1 MNGLRARLVRTP
13 ARPLPRHEWDDGAR
27 WLLAAPRGFVRVLG
41 APGTGKTTLLASA
54 VAARIA
60 DGAEPE
66 NVLVLT
72 ASRRAADAVR
82 ADITRR
88 LTALDEGD
96 GAGIRTVREP
106 LVRTVHSYA
115 FAVLRAQAA
124 SDGSPAPR
132 LLSGPEQDVVVR
144 ELLAGDLERGA
155 PDWPESLRPALA
167 VPGFAEELRDL
178 LLRAAERGLGP
189 EDLVRL
195 GRSQAR
201 PEWVAAGH
209 FWSQYEQVTLLQG
222 VGGNAV
228 GEAGAPALD
237 AAELVASAL
246 VELEGEPDLLARERR
261 RVRHLFVDDAQHL
274 DPLQY
279 RLVRLLADSAADAV
293 LAGDPDQAVFS
304 FRGADPRLLA
314 DADPDGERTVVLRR
328 SHRLGP
334 VVHET
339 VTRVAATLPGTSAH
353 RFSTSRPPGDSDGTV
368 RTRLL
373 PTAAAEAAWVAD
385 QLRRAHLL
393 DGVPWSEMAVLMRS
407 ASRSLP
413 LLQRALATAGVPV
426 ATMAEELP
434 LARQPAVG
442 PLLTVLRVAADPG
455 VLDAEVAEM
464 LLASPLGG
472 ADPLAL
478 RRLRRGLRRLELVAG
493 GERSSDELL
502 VEALRDGDVLAGL
515 ADAEALPVRRVGSL
529 LATASD
535 AVREGAGVTD
545 VLWRVWEASGLTD
558 RLVAQAGR
566 GGTLGARADRDLDA
580 VVALFDAAARYVERL
595 PRASV
600 AGFAE
605 YLSSQHI
612 AGDSLA
618 PTAARGRGVSLLTAH
633 GAAGREW
640 TVVAVTGLQEGV
652 WPDLRL
658 RGSLLGVERL
668 VDLLSGVD
676 GTAVS
681 ATAPILAEERRLFYV
696 AASRAR
702 RTLLVSAVQGE
713 DEQPSRF
720 LSELTDSGEDTRQA
734 GPDVRAEQRERGLTL
749 AELVGELRAA
759 VTDPELPSARRS
771 LAARQLARL
780 ARARVPG
787 AHPAQ
792 WYGITEPSTE
802 TPLRRPGEVIKVSP
816 SVVDTL
822 VKCPLRWLLERHGGT
837 DPAPLP
843 AVTGTLVHAL
853 AQAAAEGADEKTLW
867 KELDAAWAKVDAGA
881 PWFSRKERAR
891 IEAMVRNF
899 LAWLH
904 QSRSELTQHAV
915 EQDMRVELPQ
925 VEGQPTVT
933 LTGRVD
939 RLELDAEG
947 RPVVV
952 DLKTSKYAVSGDT
965 AAEHPQ
971 LAVYQLATLLGA
983 FADHEG
989 STGGARLLYVGKS
1002 STRTGAVV
1010 REQPPLDDEAAQRWE
1025 SDVRTAALDTT
1036 GPAYAAREN
1045 VDCSRCSAKPACPL
1059 RPEGRQVTGS

>member
-1 MNGLRARLVRTP
+1 M
-13 ARPLPRHEWDDGAR
+13 RPVPPQTWDEGAR
-27 WLLAAPRGFVRVLG
+27 WLLAEPRGFVRVLG
-41 APGTGKTTLLASA
+41 APGTGKTTLLATTA
-54 VAARIA
+54 AARIA
-60 DGAEPE
+60 EGADPE
-66 NVLVLT
+66 SVLVLT
-72 ASRRAADAVR
+72 ASRKSADAVR
-82 ADITRR
+82 SEITRR
-88 LTALDEGD
+88 LTILDDTRAE
-96 GAGIRTVREP
+96 IRTVREP

-124 SDGSPAPR
+124 RDGVPAPR

-155 PDWPESLRPALA
+155 PDWPEPLRPALA

-189 EDLVRL
+189 EDLVTL
-195 GRSQAR
+195 GRRQGR

-222 VGGNAV
+222 VGGHAV
-228 GEAGAPALD
+228 GEPGAPALD
-237 AAELVASAL
+237 AAELVSSAL
-246 VELEGEPDLLARERR
+246 VELEGDPGLLAGERQR
-261 RVRHLFVDDAQHL
+261 IRHLFVDDAQHL

-279 RLVRLLADSAADAV
+279 RLVRLLAATASDAV

-314 DADPDGERTVVLRR
+314 DADPDGTHTVVLER
-328 SHRLGP
+328 SHRLAP
-334 VVHET
+334 AVYET
-339 VTRVAATLPGTSAH
+339 VARIAGTLPGTSAH
-353 RFSTSRPPGDSDGTV
+353 RFVSPAPNATAGTV
-368 RTRLL
+368 RVRLL
-373 PTAAAEAAWVAD
+373 PTATAEAAWVAD

-407 ASRSLP
+407 ATQSLP

-426 ATMAEELP
+426 ATVVEELP
-434 LARQPAVG
+434 LAQQPAVR
-442 PLLTVLRVAADPG
+442 PLLTVLKVAAEPWS
-455 VLDAEVAEM
+455 LDAETAEM
-464 LLASPLGG
+464 LLSSPLGG

-478 RRLRRGLRRLELVAG
+478 RRLRRGLRRLESVAG

-515 ADAEALPVRRVGSL
+515 ADAEALPVRRVGRL
-529 LATASD
+529 LTTASE
-535 AVREGAGVTD
+535 AIREGVGVPE
-545 VLWRVWEASGLTD
+545 VLWRVWETSGLQD

-566 GGTLGARADRDLDA
+566 GGVLGARADRDLDA

-595 PRASV
+595 PKASV

-618 PTAARGRGVSLLTAH
+618 PVAQKGTGVSLLTAH
-633 GAAGREW
+633 AAVGREW
-640 TVVAVTGLQEGV
+640 TVVAVTGLQEGT

-676 GTAVS
+676 DDAMSAVS

-713 DEQPSRF
+713 EEQPSRF
-720 LSELTDSGEDTRQA
+720 LSELTDSGEDVGRG
-734 GPDVRAEQRERGLTL
+734 GPRTPVEERERGLTL

-759 VTDPELPSARRS
+759 VTDPDADLGRRR

-780 ARARVPG
+780 ARAGVPG
-787 AHPAQ
+787 AHPSQ
-792 WYGITEPSTE
+792 WYGVSGPSTDR
-802 TPLRRPGEVIKVSP
+802 PLRGPDEIIRVSP

-822 VKCPLRWLLERHGGT
+822 EKCPLRWLLERHGGT
-837 DPAPLP
+837 DPAQLS
-843 AVTGTLVHAL
+843 AVTGTVVHAL
-853 AQAAAEGADEKTLW
+853 AQAAAEGADERTLW

-881 PWFSRKERAR
+881 PWFSRRERDR
-891 IEAMVRNF
+891 VEAMVRNF
-899 LAWLH
+899 LAWFRR
-904 QSRSELTQHAV
+904 SRATLTQHAV
-915 EQDMRVELPQ
+915 EQDMRVELPAS
-925 VEGQPTVT
+925 EGEPRVA

-939 RLELDAEG
+939 RLELDEEG

-952 DLKTSKYAVSGDT
+952 DLKTAKEAVSERA

-983 FADHEG
+983 FSEHSG
-989 STGGARLLYVGKS
+989 TTGGAKLLYVAKS
-1002 STRTGAVV
+1002 NKKDGATV
-1010 REQPPLDDEAAQRWE
+1010 REQPPLDEEAARRWLA
-1025 SDVRTAALDTT
+1025 DVRRAAADTA
-1036 GPAYAAREN
+1036 GPTYRVKEN
-1045 VDCSRCSAKPACPL
+1045 VDCSRCPSRSACPL
-1059 RPEGRQVTGS
+1059 RPEGRQVTGE